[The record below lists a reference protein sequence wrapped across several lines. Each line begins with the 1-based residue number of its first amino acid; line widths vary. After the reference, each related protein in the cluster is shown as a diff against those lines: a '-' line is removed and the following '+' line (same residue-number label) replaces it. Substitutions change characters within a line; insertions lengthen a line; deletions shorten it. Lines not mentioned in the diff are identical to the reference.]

1 MEDLK
6 KIHDDLYETLIEF
19 DNFCNKFD
27 IKYSLTSGTLIGAIR
42 ENGFIPRD
50 DDIDIMMSREE
61 YQKFLNI
68 AVPYYNDNLDSK
80 IKIETYTLDKNYT
93 LFYGAFINISKE
105 HSGYQNPK
113 KFPKK
118 YPNGVWLDIF
128 PFDYINPS
136 KILKGFYNFY
146 IRTLTSSFAYKTFE
160 VTNFTKFLKVA
171 FSKLLL
177 KKFLIKKYNNL
188 VSKGLKRKKSG
199 KKYAICC
206 FNFFR
211 KNSIKLFYF
220 KSGLFDKIEMHKF
233 ENKDFPIISEYDYFL
248 REIFNDYM
256 TPPKDKN
263 RKPKHMEDNCE

>member
-68 AVPYYNDNLDSK
+68 AAPYYNDNPDSK

-105 HSGYQNPK
+105 HPGYQNPK

-160 VTNFTKFLKVA
+160 VNSFPKFLKVA
-171 FSKLLL
+171 FSKFLPL
-177 KKFLIKKYNNL
+177 KESSINLNKLDKLIKFVCGRTL
-188 VSKGLKRKKSG
+188 FSLFLP
-199 KKYAICC
+199 I
-206 FNFFR
+206 NF
-211 KNSIKLFYF
+211 SIPLTR
-220 KSGLFDKIEMHKF
+220 SLIAPIFDK
-233 ENKDFPIISEYDYFL
+233 S
-248 REIFNDYM
+248 
-256 TPPKDKN
+256 
-263 RKPKHMEDNCE
+263 

>member
-68 AVPYYNDNLDSK
+68 AVPYYNDNPDSK

-105 HSGYQNPK
+105 HAGYQNPK

-146 IRTLTSSFAYKTFE
+146 IRTITSSFAYKTFE
-160 VTNFTKFLKVA
+160 VTNFLFLYINLIFASPESEINSSLQGSSRPAEFMTNASTVS
-171 FSKLLL
+171 FS
-177 KKFLIKKYNNL
+177 
-188 VSKGLKRKKSG
+188 
-199 KKYAICC
+199 
-206 FNFFR
+206 
-211 KNSIKLFYF
+211 
-220 KSGLFDKIEMHKF
+220 
-233 ENKDFPIISEYDYFL
+233 FPSAASSL
-248 REIFNDYM
+248 
-256 TPPKDKN
+256 
-263 RKPKHMEDNCE
+263 